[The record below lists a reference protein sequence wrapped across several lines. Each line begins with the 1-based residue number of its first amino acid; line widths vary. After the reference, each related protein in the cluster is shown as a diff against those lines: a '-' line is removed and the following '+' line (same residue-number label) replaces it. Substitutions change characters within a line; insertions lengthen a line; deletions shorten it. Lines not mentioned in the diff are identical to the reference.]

1 MTEHYKI
8 LRTLGEGSFGKC
20 YLVEAASD
28 NSKRVIKQVDLNPLS
43 KQEQTES
50 YKEAKILEQLEHPNI
65 IRFREVYKT
74 KKNKL
79 CIVMDFADGGDLGSK
94 IKDQKGTQFSETV
107 ILDMFVQI
115 CLALKHVHDRKIIH
129 RDLKSQNVFLM
140 RNGNVKLGDFGIAK
154 VLAHTMAN
162 AQTMVGTPYYLS
174 PEIVQ
179 NRPYG
184 FQSDI
189 WSLGVLLYEMCSLR
203 PPFDATSIHAL
214 ALKIIE
220 GRYPPL
226 GSRYSSE
233 LKQLVATMLMREPT
247 SRPSIHQ
254 ILKVPIIRRRI
265 EDNLSR
271 TICMEE
277 FSHTVLHGLAILD
290 QPKPGPQQP
299 PPVESRIPSSQGQ
312 RDPRG
317 PARPQPSYV
326 DPAPVR
332 TPPNARDMR
341 PQAIPDPRPSQQ
353 NRYPA
358 REPPREQARD
368 YRPSDPR
375 ADYGR
380 QAEYRPVADY
390 RPSDPSANYRPPVE
404 YQRPADPRPA
414 FQDYSRRP
422 DADYQAMAR
431 PAPTAARSQPTDSR
445 NPSTPS
451 KPAPRPAP
459 VSFFVP
465 IEDAPEPLPRG
476 QPSEAD
482 RYIARI
488 QASSNREDER
498 RAMLLD
504 LKQRRAALQN
514 KHRDHSNPDVDE
526 YEAYIYEM
534 QAALLEQEGDE
545 AEVEQLQTP
554 AAPVDREDSEALEEL
569 HLQATSDLGKAEK
582 LRLRLERELGEDIF
596 LNAYRVVSDLE
607 ETRRLNSV
615 SEFYFYLKNLMTRE
629 EQETYVPLIRQLIS
643 LENR

>member
-1 MTEHYKI
+1 M
-8 LRTLGEGSFGKC
+8 L
-20 YLVEAASD
+20 
-28 NSKRVIKQVDLNPLS
+28 
-43 KQEQTES
+43 
-50 YKEAKILEQLEHPNI
+50 
-65 IRFREVYKT
+65 
-74 KKNKL
+74 
-79 CIVMDFADGGDLGSK
+79 
-94 IKDQKGTQFSETV
+94 
-107 ILDMFVQI
+107 
-115 CLALKHVHDRKIIH
+115 
-129 RDLKSQNVFLM
+129 
-140 RNGNVKLGDFGIAK
+140 NGNVKLGDFGIAK

-162 AQTMVGTPYYLS
+162 AVTMVGTPYYLS

-189 WSLGVLLYEMCSLR
+189 WSLGVLLYEMCALR

-233 LKQLVATMLMREPT
+233 LKQLVASMLMREPT

-271 TICMEE
+271 TLCMEE

-299 PPVESRIPSSQGQ
+299 TPVEARVQSSQGS
-312 RDPRG
+312 REARG
-317 PARPQPSYV
+317 SKPQPSRV
-326 DPAPVR
+326 EPAPVR
-332 TPPNARDMR
+332 VPPNVREVR
-341 PQAIPDPRPSQQ
+341 QDPRLPQS
-353 NRYPA
+353 RYPA
-358 REPPREQARD
+358 REPVRDPVRDPVREPVRDPVRDPARD

-380 QAEYRPVADY
+380 QAEYRPAMDY
-390 RPSDPSANYRPPVE
+390 RPSDPNANYRPQFE
-404 YQRPADPRPA
+404 YQRPAEYRENRPA
-414 FQDYSRRP
+414 YQDYRQPEYPRGEF
-422 DADYQAMAR
+422 QAIAR
-431 PAPTAARSQPTDSR
+431 PPPAARTPPAESR
-445 NPSTPS
+445 NPTTPS
-451 KPAPRPAP
+451 KPVARPP

-465 IEDAPEPLPRG
+465 LEDAPEPPPRG
-476 QPSEAD
+476 QPTEAD

-488 QASSNREDER
+488 QDSSNREDER

-514 KHRDHSNPDVDE
+514 KRGERRNPDIDE

-554 AAPVDREDSEALEEL
+554 AAPVDREDSELSEDSQ
-569 HLQATSDLGKAEK
+569 LQATSDLGRAEK
-582 LRLRLERELGEDIF
+582 LRLRLERDLGENIF
-596 LNAYRVVSDLE
+596 LNAYRVVADLE